1 MNSELRLDSVA
12 KFYGDVLGVNG
23 VSVAIEPGI
32 TGLVGP
38 NGAGKS
44 TLMNL
49 IAGLLRPSRG
59 SISVLGMTVDDRAFY
74 RRIGYCTQYD
84 AFPPGMTGREFVVGL
99 LRVHGFDRRQALQ
112 LAAAA
117 LQRVG
122 LGDAAR
128 RRIDVYSKGMR
139 QALKLAQA
147 ICHGP
152 RVLILDEPLNGLDP
166 QARAEAV
173 ELFREF
179 ARQGAH
185 VLISSHI
192 LHELDAVSDRVV
204 FLDGGYVV
212 AEGEVASIRGA
223 LATET
228 TPHRRA
234 HPTQVTIRCAR
245 GAHLAARLFADQ
257 HIVEA
262 RLHDDGGGLL
272 VGTRD
277 ADAFFLAL
285 GKLAGDPGVQLDA
298 VAPADES
305 VEAVYEYLFDGAGR
319 GAGWGP

>member
-1 MNSELRLDSVA
+1 MNCELRLDNVS

-59 SISVLGMTVDDRAFY
+59 SISVFGMAVDDRDAFY
-74 RRIGYCTQYD
+74 RCIGYCTQYD

-99 LRVHGFDRRQALQ
+99 LRVHGFDRRQAAE

-117 LQRVG
+117 LHRVG
-122 LGDAAR
+122 LRDAAR

-152 RVLILDEPLNGLDP
+152 RALILDEPLNGLDP
-166 QARAEAV
+166 QARAEAI

-179 ARQGAH
+179 ARQGAL

-192 LHELDAVSDRVV
+192 LHELDAISDRVV

-212 AEGEVASIRGA
+212 AEGEVAGIRGA
-223 LATET
+223 LATDAT
-228 TPHRRA
+228 AHRVA
-234 HPTQVTIRCAR
+234 HPIQVTIRCGRA
-245 GAHLAARLFADQ
+245 AYLAARLFADR

-262 RLHDDGGGLL
+262 RLHDDGGGLR

-285 GKLAGDPGVQLDA
+285 GELACDPGVQLEA

-305 VEAVYEYLFDGAGR
+305 VEAVYEYLIDGAG
-319 GAGWGP
+319 AGRVA